1 MKKIL
6 DVARR
11 DYVETVKTKTF
22 LFGVLIVPIMVAVGI
37 IVPGK
42 LMKKSFEGPRP
53 DRQLAVLNL
62 TDELSLNLESV
73 FAKYNE
79 SNPLRKIVLHLH
91 GARYREISART
102 EELKEEVRS
111 GKLDAFLFI
120 EREVVEGDG
129 RAHLYTKSM
138 TDFEFPGRIKRLL
151 NDAVSNSRYRLNDL
165 SPELIARLRRWVDV
179 QEVDLAVKTEKEA
192 SKIAR
197 SMVPFFF
204 MFLMFMGVFATSQGL
219 MMSVIEEKSSRVI
232 EVLLAAVSPFQLM
245 AGKILGQ
252 TAVGFTLVL
261 LYGTSAYL
269 VAAWYD
275 MGYLLTGGMIVY
287 FIIYFFLGFLLF
299 SSMIAAIG
307 SACNEVKESQSLM
320 GPIMIILMVPMFTWV
335 YLIQH
340 PNETLAIVLSFI
352 PPITPMV
359 MILRIA
365 VRPDLPL
372 LEIIAS
378 ILLLAVSVMAAMW
391 AAAKIFRTGIL
402 MYGKPPSL
410 KELLRWVRS
419 D

>member
-11 DYVETVKTKTF
+11 DYIETVKTKTF

-62 TDELSLNLESV
+62 TDELSSDLESV

-79 SNPLRKIVLHLH
+79 SHSQRKIVLHLH
-91 GARYREISART
+91 GTRYRDISART

-269 VAAWYD
+269 VAAWYE

-320 GPIMIILMVPMFTWV
+320 GPIMLILMVPMFTWV